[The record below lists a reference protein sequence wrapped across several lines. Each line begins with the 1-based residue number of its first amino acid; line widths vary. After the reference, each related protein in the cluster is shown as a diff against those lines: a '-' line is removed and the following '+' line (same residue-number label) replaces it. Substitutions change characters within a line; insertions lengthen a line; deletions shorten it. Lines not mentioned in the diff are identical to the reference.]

1 MQMLN
6 IQIFTKCFF
15 RKQFPERNQVEL
27 QKIKIKVKKKIICWL
42 KNEFKNALRNLC
54 TTQCSRELEKS
65 E

>member
-27 QKIKIKVKKKIICWL
+27 QKKIKIKVKKNHLLVK
-42 KNEFKNALRNLC
+42 K
-54 TTQCSRELEKS
+54 
-65 E
+65 